1 MERRLDRNTQTG
13 RQARM
18 EGERATVLE
27 GRGQG
32 GSLGSGRTLTKESW
46 ERNAKVEA
54 IGKSRS
60 RSHRLNC
67 AWALDR
73 VAYTPPVEIC
83 AILLVDA
90 ADTLEQVWE
99 DKGLVANPSFQS
111 LKGSAKLQ
119 RLHIN
124 ARMPQQAGRLA
135 RSFHHEG
142 EAAAALPV
150 GGGAERRR
158 QFADEFD
165 LFMRRNGK
173 NTRTWRS
180 AARPR
185 DAPPDMSS
193 CQDMATLPDGRS
205 FSPSRCSLG
214 EEGRDGG
221 IGVGRWQRTEE
232 EEEEEEEELTAVCCG
247 RAEPVLAATWAPIS
261 KSECGRAFDGNNS
274 KKILLGMQLARQER
288 EAAAQA
294 RMARNLRELQVFV
307 EEFETVRQGVQG
319 LCACLTCM
327 PEEGE
332 ECGETFVAAG
342 DPPGRHGRNGRQKK
356 LSFDVDPVSRKI
368 AAQMEENF
376 NSMFRLRNA

>member
-1 MERRLDRNTQTG
+1 MRRWKP
-13 RQARM
+13 
-18 EGERATVLE
+18 
-27 GRGQG
+27 
-32 GSLGSGRTLTKESW
+32 S
-46 ERNAKVEA
+46 
-54 IGKSRS
+54 
-60 RSHRLNC
+60 
-67 AWALDR
+67 
-73 VAYTPPVEIC
+73 
-83 AILLVDA
+83 
-90 ADTLEQVWE
+90 VWE

-124 ARMPQQAGRLA
+124 ARMPQQAG
-135 RSFHHEG
+135 FHHEG

-173 NTRTWRS
+173 NTRTWRHGDAS
-180 AARPR
+180 GRQKLQPIAMQPR
-185 DAPPDMSS
+185 
-193 CQDMATLPDGRS
+193 
-205 FSPSRCSLG
+205 
-214 EEGRDGG
+214 
-221 IGVGRWQRTEE
+221 
-232 EEEEEEEELTAVCCG
+232 
-247 RAEPVLAATWAPIS
+247 EPVLAATWAPIS

-307 EEFETVRQGVQG
+307 EEFETKKERS
-319 LCACLTCM
+319 
-327 PEEGE
+327 
-332 ECGETFVAAG
+332 AG
-342 DPPGRHGRNGRQKK
+342 KPLLLPAIHRDVSDKIEDHGRNGRQKK

>member
-1 MERRLDRNTQTG
+1 
-13 RQARM
+13 
-18 EGERATVLE
+18 
-27 GRGQG
+27 
-32 GSLGSGRTLTKESW
+32 LTKESW

-124 ARMPQQAGRLA
+124 ARMPQQAG
-135 RSFHHEG
+135 FHHEG

-173 NTRTWRS
+173 NTRTWRHGDAS
-180 AARPR
+180 GRQKLQPIAMQPR
-185 DAPPDMSS
+185 
-193 CQDMATLPDGRS
+193 
-205 FSPSRCSLG
+205 
-214 EEGRDGG
+214 
-221 IGVGRWQRTEE
+221 
-232 EEEEEEEELTAVCCG
+232 
-247 RAEPVLAATWAPIS
+247 EPVLAATWAPIS

-342 DPPGRHGRNGRQKK
+342 DPPGR
-356 LSFDVDPVSRKI
+356 V
-368 AAQMEENF
+368 
-376 NSMFRLRNA
+376 